1 MKCETEAPA
10 FPKQERLSL
19 VSILPFLLAFSLFPA
34 SLAYSNET
42 DDVSGWAKDIP
53 TMLEEGEYAEGEVI
67 ACIEDTSALS
77 CSNDNT
83 EVETL
88 FDLNVEAGNGDGL
101 VVIRSEFYP
110 RKSFSII

>member
-1 MKCETEAPA
+1 
-10 FPKQERLSL
+10 
-19 VSILPFLLAFSLFPA
+19 
-34 SLAYSNET
+34 
-42 DDVSGWAKDIP
+42 
-53 TMLEEGEYAEGEVI
+53 MLEEGEYAEGEVI

-101 VVIRSEFYP
+101 VVIRSEVLSTKELLYHLATNPTVIFAEPNYTGVKLADDEVLDEDAP
-110 RKSFSII
+110 RAPKPDDLSEPAEVASCALVR